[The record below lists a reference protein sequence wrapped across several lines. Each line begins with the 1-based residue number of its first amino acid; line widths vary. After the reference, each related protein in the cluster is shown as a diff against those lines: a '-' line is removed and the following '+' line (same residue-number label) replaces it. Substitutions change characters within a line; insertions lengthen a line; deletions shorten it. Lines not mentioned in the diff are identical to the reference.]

1 MEITDE
7 VVAAANRRALAQRS
21 TAPLACAA
29 RYDAPTQT
37 IVLTLNSGVEL
48 RFSPALAEG
57 LQQAHPDELATIEI
71 TPSGLGIHFPLL
83 DADLY
88 VPALIQGLLGSP
100 QWMAA
105 ELGRAG
111 GRASTPAKATS
122 ARQNGKLGGRPRKVA

>member
-7 VVAAANRRALAQRS
+7 VVAAANRRAQAQRS
-21 TAPLACAA
+21 TAPLALAA

-48 RFSPALAEG
+48 RFSPTLAEG

-111 GRASTPAKATS
+111 GRASTPAKAAS